1 MGKNL
6 LLNAQNQS
14 LKAEKLFK
22 ARQFKKAGKLFH
34 SSGQL
39 FLELRKFEA
48 ARDCFINS
56 SDSFLE
62 SEKFD
67 TALKLYR
74 LAAEASLY
82 NENYLEAN
90 DLYRKALDYIPNLKS
105 SNDQN
110 IQYLTF
116 SVISYLCL
124 FIMGQQEEALDF
136 LKRIQKKVDNQF
148 FKESPLIK
156 IATNLT
162 IALRDK
168 NDNSL
173 ERIKDN
179 ISNYKFNE
187 IEIELLKKALMIA
200 KCQIAPLTSFELDK
214 GQYTTN
220 DKINLKLI
228 LRTKPLNTI
237 FNDEFYNYEVKNLEI
252 NKVSIHLSDNL
263 TVSNKPNFPLKLE
276 LTNDFTIDYVI
287 KPHFQLDKPY
297 IGPMDLIFELNN
309 KLIFLYKTEIIE
321 PNIASPPASL
331 NVSIK
336 NLRPP
341 LIGQTFPLE
350 ILVENKSLG
359 EALDINIDVEFPD
372 ELKIMRGTTNK
383 QIYSLRSNEDLRW
396 EINLR
401 PTEAGDYIIKLNIKF
416 TDPDQNK
423 IEENKEFPF
432 SVKL

>member
-1 MGKNL
+1 MGKDL

-34 SSGQL
+34 NSGQT

-56 SDSFLE
+56 SGSFLE
-62 SEKFD
+62 SEKYD

-82 NENYLEAN
+82 NEDYLEAN
-90 DLYRKALDYIPNLKS
+90 DLYRKALDYIPYLKN

-110 IQYLTF
+110 IQYLSF
-116 SVISYLCL
+116 SILSYLCL
-124 FIMGQQEEALDF
+124 FIVGQQEQALDF

-148 FKESPLIK
+148 FIESPLIK
-156 IATNLT
+156 IATNFT

-168 NDNSL
+168 NSSSL

-179 ISNYKFNE
+179 ISSYKFNDIEVE
-187 IEIELLKKALMIA
+187 ILKKALMIA
-200 KCQIAPLTSFELDK
+200 KCQITPLTSFELDK
-214 GQYTTN
+214 KQYTTN
-220 DKINLKLI
+220 DKINLKLNLKI
-228 LRTKPLNTI
+228 NPLKTI
-237 FNDEFYNYEVKNLEI
+237 FEDLFYNYRVKNLEI
-252 NKVSIHLSDNL
+252 NKVSIRLSDNL
-263 TVSNKPNFPLKLE
+263 TVSNKPNFPLKIE
-276 LTNDFTIDYVI
+276 LNNDFEINYLI

-309 KLIFLYKTEIIE
+309 NLLFTYTTDLVE
-321 PNIASPPASL
+321 PNIVSPPASL
-331 NVSIK
+331 SVSIK

-350 ILVENKSLG
+350 ILVENKSAG
-359 EALDINIDVEFPD
+359 EALDVNIDVEFPE

-383 QIYSLRSNEDLRW
+383 QIYSLRSNEDLKW
-396 EINLR
+396 EINLK
-401 PTEAGDYIIKLNIKF
+401 PIEAGDYIIKFNIKF
-416 TDPDQNK
+416 LDPNQNQ

-432 SVKL
+432 SIKL